1 MLKKQKKGFTIVE
14 LVVVIAVIA
23 ILAAVLI
30 PTFAGLIKKAQIS
43 NDQTLV
49 RNLNTSLAI
58 SSEGGAGKSTM
69 YETLEDMRE
78 QGYNVD
84 KLTPTHNKNDIVWDS
99 VRNQFVLV
107 MENNEYYTGT
117 NFDDYSNVDKTTLWK
132 VYKEMPTESEYSI
145 YLANESYSKSVTVN
159 GVGFDA
165 GNNSKITVI
174 SYKNTTGNANDH
186 AVIRTNAGT
195 ELTVNA
201 QSDAV
206 SHYGVA
212 KQVNVDA
219 VANNSYHEYGEVTT
233 VVVKTG
239 RVVIEEKANVA
250 LVVAPTDKLSN
261 PQNVKIEVPSGKT
274 KVYAPEGVEISSP
287 NNTVKSSGELK
298 NNEIDYAVNDV
309 NSDEKQFSGGLGIES
324 NPYLIATTEDAMKIK
339 NLNSSTLSKFYLKLT
354 NDIKINNEIYM
365 SAKTYIVD
373 LNGHSIT
380 LKYDEGITPNYGGVF
395 NVSGISKSGRVT
407 SGNLTIYDSSEA
419 QTGAVYGSTQ
429 TFTNKVTSA
438 VCVRNYGK
446 LTINGGHF
454 YGRSEGTSCIFVYT
468 SISSNSKATVT
479 INGGVFETSTP
490 SNGTYFVL
498 NHQDSTTAGCTITVN
513 GGRFK
518 NYNPGVTAVDPANA
532 YTGKIVLGSGCS
544 TTTEADANGKD
555 TWYVVSKTQTTESAS

>member
-1 MLKKQKKGFTIVE
+1 M
-14 LVVVIAVIA
+14 VIAVIA

-239 RVVIEEKANVA
+239 RVVVEEKATVTMVIANTTNVA
-250 LVVAPTDKLSN
+250 D
-261 PQNVKIEVPSGKT
+261 VKVEVPSEEV

-287 NNTVKSSGELK
+287 NNTVKSSDVLVEEEIK
-298 NNEIDYAVNDV
+298 NATTGANNFA
-309 NSDEKQFSGGLGIES
+309 GGFGTAA
-324 NPYLIATTEDAMKIK
+324 NPYLIATKEDAMNIK
-339 NLNSSTLSKFYLKLT
+339 LNGGYFKLV
-354 NDIKINNEIYM
+354 NNIIVNNEIYM
-365 SAKTYIVD
+365 SGKSYIVD

-380 LKYDEGITPNYGGVF
+380 LKYDEGITPNNGGVF
-395 NVSGISKSGRVT
+395 NISGKKGS
-407 SGNLTIYDSSEA
+407 LTINDSSEA

-429 TFTNKVTSA
+429 TFPNKVTSA
-438 VCVRNYGK
+438 VRAGNYGK

-454 YGRSEGTSCIFVYT
+454 YGRSEGTSCIFVMT
-468 SISSNSKATVT
+468 SIASGSAASVT
-479 INGGVFETSTP
+479 INGGVFETTKSENKD
-490 SNGTYFVL
+490 SEGNNIYYVL
-498 NHQDSTTAGCTITVN
+498 NHQDSATTGCKITVN

-518 NYNPGVTAVDPANA
+518 NYNPGVTAVDPVNA
-532 YTGKIVLGSGCS
+532 KTGKISLGSGYS

>member
-1 MLKKQKKGFTIVE
+1 MFNKKTKKGFTIVE
-14 LVVVIAVIA
+14 LVIVIAVVA

-58 SSEGGAGKSTM
+58 SSEGGGTKKSTM

-117 NFDDYSNVDKTTLWK
+117 SFDDYSNVDKTTLWK

-145 YLANESYSKSVTVN
+145 YLANENYSKSVTVN
-159 GVGFDA
+159 GVGFDS
-165 GNNSKITVI
+165 GNNSKITAVL
-174 SYKNTTGNANDH
+174 YTNTTGNANDH
-186 AVIRTNAGT
+186 AVIRTNGGT
-195 ELTVNA
+195 ITVNA

-212 KQVNVDA
+212 EKVTVTA
-219 VANNSYHEYGEVTT
+219 VANHSYHEYGKVTA
-233 VVVKTG
+233 VIVSAG
-239 RVVIEEKANVA
+239 RVVVEEKANVNMVIA
-250 LVVAPTDKLSN
+250 DTTSVAD
-261 PQNVKIEVPSGKT
+261 VKVEVSSEKV

-287 NNTVKSSGELK
+287 NNTVKSSGVLTEDEIK
-298 NNEIDYAVNDV
+298 NATTGANNFA
-309 NSDEKQFSGGLGIES
+309 GGFGTEA
-324 NPYLIATTEDAMKIK
+324 NPYLIETGEQAYNMRNAKGYFKLMK
-339 NLNSSTLSKFYLKLT
+339 NVTVT
-354 NDIKINNEIYM
+354 NEIYL
-365 SAKTYIVD
+365 SGKTVVFD
-373 LNGHSIT
+373 LNGYSIK
-380 LKYDEGITPNYGGVF
+380 LEYGANVKPNNGGVF
-395 NVSGISKSGRVT
+395 NISGKKGS
-407 SGNLTIYDSSEA
+407 LTINDSSEA

-429 TFTNKVTSA
+429 TFANKVTSA
-438 VCVRNYGK
+438 VRVGNYGK

-454 YGRSEGTSCIFVYT
+454 YGKSEGTSCIFVMT
-468 SISSNSKATVT
+468 NRSSGSKATVT
-479 INGGVFETSTP
+479 INGGVFETVSP
-490 SNGTYFVL
+490 LNATYYVL
-498 NHQDSTTAGCTITVN
+498 NHQDNATTGCKITVN

-518 NYNPGVTAVDPANA
+518 NYNPGVTAVDPVNA
-532 YTGKIVLGSGCS
+532 YTGEIKLGSGCS
-544 TTTEADANGKD
+544 TTTEADANGID